1 MCSGS
6 VGSTT
11 TLGSLLGNGSS
22 QSSRRSAV
30 GSPVAVH
37 SSTEGLLGGDFWVT
51 NGCLAS
57 SAAAGPARPT
67 SRSAAVATSSRRVR
81 TIAEPPPIS
90 AIAWTLPLLSSQE
103 CHKQTNDKLAGESES
118 PWQRWR
124 RTSSRASPRLLT
136 ARDSAGISTCRS
148 PADPAGT
155 ARPHPYQACSR
166 DAFKLVGG
174 GTTKSRPP
182 RQ

>member
-6 VGSTT
+6 AGLTT

-22 QSSRRSAV
+22 QSSSRSAV

-67 SRSAAVATSSRRVR
+67 SNSAVLATISRRVR
-81 TIAEPPPIS
+81 TTAEPPPIG
-90 AIAWTLPLLSSQE
+90 AIAFGPYRSCQPGDAANRLI
-103 CHKQTNDKLAGESES
+103 DKLG
-118 PWQRWR
+118 
-124 RTSSRASPRLLT
+124 RL
-136 ARDSAGISTCRS
+136 
-148 PADPAGT
+148 
-155 ARPHPYQACSR
+155 
-166 DAFKLVGG
+166 V
-174 GTTKSRPP
+174 
-182 RQ
+182 

>member
-6 VGSTT
+6 AGLTA

-51 NGCLAS
+51 NGCLVS

-67 SRSAAVATSSRRVR
+67 SRSAAVTSSSRRVR

-90 AIAWTLPLLSSQE
+90 VIARTLPLPSSQE
-103 CHKQTNDKLAGESES
+103 CNKQTSWLVQPKKVEYKLRARQSN
-118 PWQRWR
+118 
-124 RTSSRASPRLLT
+124 RTVIERE
-136 ARDSAGISTCRS
+136 INFRS
-148 PADPAGT
+148 
-155 ARPHPYQACSR
+155 
-166 DAFKLVGG
+166 
-174 GTTKSRPP
+174 
-182 RQ
+182 